1 MGNFIMSALFLTC
14 LVVIFMTT
22 CNCLEHCFREEDLD
36 EEDHSVFKYA
46 LILLIVVLLSNALWF
61 GLVQEIA

>member
-1 MGNFIMSALFLTC
+1 MGNFIMSALFLVC

-22 CNCLEHCFREEDLD
+22 CNCLEHCFREDLD

-61 GLVQEIA
+61 GLVQEL